1 MKANFTIFSPRVP
14 TAESRGL
21 CFCLTLSLGL
31 PIVYH
36 SQHSL
41 SLSWILVIGLDLSLN
56 SSAQWVT
63 GRPEREEIEMF
74 TAGRCHCSRSFSLS
88 RFYGAAYSR
97 AEKIRTAVP
106 GLNLN
111 YLSVFTAEER
121 NFFRD
126 EGLENETIVIGG
138 PAGIAALVSGDVD
151 YSGAGGSGLRAA
163 VKGAPLKAIM
173 YQTEKPTWYL
183 IVHPSITQTSDLKGK
198 KIGVALIGDSEDRFT
213 TLFVER
219 AGLSAKDVTKIS
231 LGTNPGDKILAIK
244 SGGISAVVLD
254 PAATV
259 MAEREGLRSLVYL
272 GDIFPLPF
280 QGYVTTDRKISEN
293 PAQVKRWIKAMVRSL
308 MFLRERPEEATEVA
322 LKRLRFRNITRPML
336 TDAIK
341 SYVRAFPQGIPGMP
355 SPEGV
360 KNILEYEVR
369 LPMKMEETLP
379 AEKFLDLRWVE
390 EVKKELPQKVRK

>member
-1 MKANFTIFSPRVP
+1 MKADFTIFS
-14 TAESRGL
+14 TLADLRGL
-21 CFCLTLSLGL
+21 ALFARRFGSVWLSSITAAFDQPRPDFVIH
-31 PIVYH
+31 PIFRGALR
-36 SQHSL
+36 S
-41 SLSWILVIGLDLSLN
+41 
-56 SSAQWVT
+56 
-63 GRPEREEIEMF
+63 GRRQMF
-74 TAGRCHCSRSFSLS
+74 TAGRVTFSIILAVTFL
-88 RFYGAAYSR
+88 RVQPTA

-183 IVHPSITQTSDLKGK
+183 IVHPNITQTSDLKGK

-244 SGGISAVVLD
+244 SGGVSAVVLD

-390 EVKKELPQKVRK
+390 EVKKELSQKVSK